1 MPVSRLAPGAF
12 AGVLVFGLAWFDGG
26 FYAPAW
32 GVASLGL
39 LGVCGCA
46 IVLSE
51 RLYLSRLA
59 LASIG
64 GLFGLAAW
72 TLMSGLWTS
81 DLTKTISDAELA
93 FVYPIALTASLL
105 VARRTGT
112 SSLAIGT
119 LVAMVAICMY
129 ALGGRLAPDVFGFPN
144 SVDAAGRL
152 YSPIGYWNGLGA
164 FAAMAAL
171 LGGGL
176 AAARLPTAVR
186 VGASASLVVTLV
198 TLYLTFSR
206 GALLAAGVGLVVLSV
221 ASPARLW
228 LAATLTAAL
237 PWAAAAVLVVERRSQ
252 LTATT
257 LHRQAVID
265 QGHGAIPLLI
275 GCAVGAAA
283 TTLALTVLAPRVQ
296 VGATARRIIGA
307 VLIVAIVLA
316 TMAAVESRGG
326 PVHLVR
332 SVRHS
337 LEAQPGAINANN
349 ANRLR
354 NLSLN
359 GRLDQWRVA
368 RHMFSAHPLVGE
380 GAGSW
385 EAQWLLHEPYNDYNQ
400 RPHSLYFETLAEL
413 GLLGP
418 FCLRSRSYLRWRRSL
433 GRGTTLRRVPHWP
446 PSSYFLFMRAWTGTG
461 SYRQSLSLRCFAQRA
476 CSGGCGETPGVLISD
491 RVRWTLAGATC
502 VLVLCSAVALQGNR
516 LVADAATNVRRG
528 RYASAVADANSAR
541 TWLPW
546 SYQPDSWEGEAELQA
561 GNQSAAA
568 APSTML

>member
-59 LASIG
+59 LASVG

-81 DLTKTISDAELA
+81 DLTKTVSDAELA

-119 LVAMVAICMY
+119 LAAMVAVCLY

-206 GALLAAGVGLVVLSV
+206 GALIAAAVGLVVLAV
-221 ASPARLW
+221 ASPARLR

-257 LHRQAVID
+257 LHRQDVID

-316 TMAAVESRGG
+316 TRGRGG
-326 PVHLVR
+326 TPRRARRDGSLRPQFAGGVSRRPSTPTMPTGSATSPSMVDSTSGGWHGACSPRIPLWGRVR
-332 SVRHS
+332 
-337 LEAQPGAINANN
+337 AA
-349 ANRLR
+349 
-354 NLSLN
+354 
-359 GRLDQWRVA
+359 GRPSGCCTSPTTTTTSDRI
-368 RHMFSAHPLVGE
+368 
-380 GAGSW
+380 
-385 EAQWLLHEPYNDYNQ
+385 
-400 RPHSLYFETLAEL
+400 
-413 GLLGP
+413 
-418 FCLRSRSYLRWRRSL
+418 RS
-433 GRGTTLRRVPHWP
+433 TLRRWP
-446 PSSYFLFMRAWTGTG
+446 
-461 SYRQSLSLRCFAQRA
+461 
-476 CSGGCGETPGVLISD
+476 
-491 RVRWTLAGATC
+491 
-502 VLVLCSAVALQGNR
+502 
-516 LVADAATNVRRG
+516 
-528 RYASAVADANSAR
+528 
-541 TWLPW
+541 
-546 SYQPDSWEGEAELQA
+546 SWG
-561 GNQSAAA
+561 
-568 APSTML
+568 

>member
-26 FYAPAW
+26 YYAPAW
-32 GVASLGL
+32 GVVSLGL

-46 IVLSE
+46 LVLSE

-59 LASIG
+59 LASVG

-81 DLTKTISDAELA
+81 DLTKTVSDAELA

-119 LVAMVAICMY
+119 LVAMVAVCVY

-144 SVDAAGRL
+144 NVDAAGRL
-152 YSPIGYWNGLGA
+152 YSPIGYWNGLGG

-176 AAARLPTAVR
+176 AAARLPTVVR

-206 GALLAAGVGLVVLSV
+206 GALIAAAVGLVVLAV

-228 LAATLTAAL
+228 LAATLTASL

-283 TTLALTVLAPRVQ
+283 TSLALTVLAPRVQ
-296 VGATARRIIGA
+296 VGATARRIVGA

-316 TMAAVESRGG
+316 TRRRGTPRRARRDGSLRSQLAGVAAASRHRQQCQSAPRPLPQGSTRAVAGGTAHVHRASPFGGGCGQLGG
-326 PVHLVR
+326 PVAAPRALQR
-332 SVRHS
+332 
-337 LEAQPGAINANN
+337 LQPATPFALPRD
-349 ANRLR
+349 A
-354 NLSLN
+354 
-359 GRLDQWRVA
+359 GRARVD
-368 RHMFSAHPLVGE
+368 R
-380 GAGSW
+380 
-385 EAQWLLHEPYNDYNQ
+385 
-400 RPHSLYFETLAEL
+400 
-413 GLLGP
+413 
-418 FCLRSRSYLRWRRSL
+418 RRSACARADTSA
-433 GRGTTLRRVPHWP
+433 GGVRPGTPPPRGERHFCRLRRVSRPRGRG
-446 PSSYFLFMRAWTGTG
+446 LG
-461 SYRQSLSLRCFAQRA
+461 L
-476 CSGGCGETPGVLISD
+476 
-491 RVRWTLAGATC
+491 
-502 VLVLCSAVALQGNR
+502 AVAGGH
-516 LVADAATNVRRG
+516 RR
-528 RYASAVADANSAR
+528 RTALRSVPAR
-541 TWLPW
+541 GGW
-546 SYQPDSWEGEAELQA
+546 AELP
-561 GNQSAAA
+561 GS
-568 APSTML
+568 